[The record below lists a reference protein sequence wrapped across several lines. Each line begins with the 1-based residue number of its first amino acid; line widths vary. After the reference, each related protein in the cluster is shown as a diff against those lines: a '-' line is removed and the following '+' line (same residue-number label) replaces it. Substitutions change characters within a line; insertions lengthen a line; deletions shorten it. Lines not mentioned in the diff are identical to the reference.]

1 MQYRNIVEGR
11 FLSRPNRFIAFV
23 ETEEGEQICHVKNTG
38 RCQELLLPGAT
49 VYLEKSGNPK
59 RKTAWD
65 LVAVRKG
72 ERLFNLDSSA
82 PNAVAGEYLRAC
94 FPDALVFKPEKVYG
108 NSRMDFYVETAEK
121 KYYIEV
127 KGVTLEDRGRA
138 LFPDAPT
145 ERGLKHIRELIRAK
159 EEGYGAVLLFV
170 LQMKG
175 CRGFC
180 PNDRTDA
187 AFGRALRE
195 ARRRGVLVKAVECTV
210 EKDRL
215 YIDAEVPL
223 LF

>member
-38 RCQELLLPGAT
+38 RCKELLLPGAT
-49 VYLEKSGNPK
+49 VYLEKSGNPE

-72 ERLFNLDSSA
+72 ERYSTWTAA
-82 PNAVAGEYLRAC
+82 PRMPWQENICG
-94 FPDALVFKPEKVYG
+94 PVF
-108 NSRMDFYVETAEK
+108 RMRWFLNPKRFTEIREWISMWKQQKK

-127 KGVTLEDRGRA
+127 KGVTLEEGGRA

>member
-1 MQYRNIVEGR
+1 MKYQNIVEGR
-11 FLSRPNRFIAFV
+11 FISRPNRFIAYV
-23 ETEEGEQICHVKNTG
+23 ETKDGEQLCHVKNTG
-38 RCQELLLPGAT
+38 RCRELLVPGAT
-49 VYLEKSGNPK
+49 VYLEKSRNTE

-65 LVAVRKG
+65 LVAVQKG
-72 ERLFNLDSSA
+72 KRLINIDSSA
-82 PNAVAGEYLRAC
+82 PNTVAGEYLRTC
-94 FPDALVFKPEKVYG
+94 FPDALVFRSEKVYG
-108 NSRMDFYVETAEK
+108 NSRMDFYVETSEK

-127 KGVTLEDRGRA
+127 KGVTLEEEEKA

-170 LQMKG
+170 VQMKG

-180 PNDRTDA
+180 INDRTDA
-187 AFGRALRE
+187 AFGAALRE

>member
-49 VYLEKSGNPK
+49 VYLEKSGNPE

-72 ERLFNLDSSA
+72 ERLFNMDSSA

-121 KYYIEV
+121 STI
-127 KGVTLEDRGRA
+127 
-138 LFPDAPT
+138 
-145 ERGLKHIRELIRAK
+145 LK
-159 EEGYGAVLLFV
+159 
-170 LQMKG
+170 
-175 CRGFC
+175 
-180 PNDRTDA
+180 
-187 AFGRALRE
+187 
-195 ARRRGVLVKAVECTV
+195 
-210 EKDRL
+210 
-215 YIDAEVPL
+215 
-223 LF
+223 

>member
-38 RCQELLLPGAT
+38 RCKEFLLPGAT
-49 VYLEKSGNPK
+49 VYLEKSGNPE

-72 ERLFNLDSSA
+72 ERLFNMDSSA

-127 KGVTLEDRGRA
+127 KGVTLEEGGRA

-195 ARRRGVLVKAVECTV
+195 ARRRGIQWGRIPDRFGWTCPLGTADSVK
-210 EKDRL
+210 
-215 YIDAEVPL
+215 
-223 LF
+223 